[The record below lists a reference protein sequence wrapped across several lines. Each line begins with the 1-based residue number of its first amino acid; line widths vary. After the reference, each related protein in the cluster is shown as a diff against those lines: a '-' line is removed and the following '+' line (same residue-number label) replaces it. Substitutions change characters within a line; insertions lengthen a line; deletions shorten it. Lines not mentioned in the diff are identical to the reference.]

1 MPVEKAKRNKCMGV
15 SVTRKRVAIV
25 SDSKPLARAVEL
37 NLGVYAEVECVK
49 RTKDLSLRHGGQ
61 PLWRDLDLVIL
72 AVGLLTTD
80 PVVLLD
86 EMLPGWERRAPL
98 LLISTEPPRADWEGE
113 LYCLGFPFE
122 ADEFHRQVKK
132 ILKTTAKHTWEA
144 AEECL

>member
-1 MPVEKAKRNKCMGV
+1 MGV
-15 SVTRKRVAIV
+15 GVTRKRVAIV
-25 SDSKPLARAVEL
+25 SDSKSLARAVEL
-37 NLGVYAEVECVK
+37 NLSVYAEVECVK
-49 RTKDLSLRHGGQ
+49 RTKDLSLQYGGQ
-61 PLWRDLDLVIL
+61 PPAEDLDLVIL

-122 ADEFHRQVKK
+122 ADELHGQIRR
-132 ILKTTAKHTWEA
+132 ILKTAARCVWEA
-144 AEECL
+144 AAECP